1 MNISAYCRVSRSDLS
16 TANQK
21 LAIERSGYKP
31 THVYEEQVSGSVC
44 AVERPVFAEMISH
57 MGPGDTLVVLK
68 IDRLGR
74 DNMDVQATIKL
85 LMERGITVVSLDLPA
100 KDLASAEGRMMMQ
113 MFAVFAEFERSRIA
127 ERTKDGI
134 ARARAEGKKL
144 GRPEAVDT
152 TAIVQKAKAD
162 GMTQQAASDMLGL
175 GIATVKRH
183 WNKSISPVVV

>member
-1 MNISAYCRVSRSDLS
+1 
-16 TANQK
+16 
-21 LAIERSGYKP
+21 
-31 THVYEEQVSGSVC
+31 
-44 AVERPVFAEMISH
+44 
-57 MGPGDTLVVLK
+57 
-68 IDRLGR
+68 
-74 DNMDVQATIKL
+74 MDVQATIKL

-152 TAIVQKAKAD
+152 TAMVQKAKAD